1 MARNSQNSSENSSKM
16 ALQVSVQPGM
26 THILSSTTNISLV
39 YTNMLL
45 LSIYRGTMDFL
56 RGYNGQK
63 FSKFIR
69 KFIRNGCTGVCT
81 ARNDS
86 YTIQYQ

>member
-56 RGYNGQK
+56 RGYNGQ
-63 FSKFIR
+63 
-69 KFIRNGCTGVCT
+69 
-81 ARNDS
+81 
-86 YTIQYQ
+86 

>member
-69 KFIRNGCTGVCT
+69 KFTHLKWLYCCLY
-81 ARNDS
+81 S
-86 YTIQYQ
+86 